1 MTSLYIARHSLS
13 RARTC
18 QAALEGAH
26 GIRVL
31 GAADSVWRAQAALTA
46 LDADALLIDLQL
58 EDGAALSL
66 VRSLRERRA
75 ERPRVMLVAPDASD
89 PLLFSTLRAG
99 ADAYLLEADL
109 PVAASL
115 LRRMQA
121 GEASMAA
128 PVAVQLL
135 RFFNQSTSA
144 PKNADAATDR
154 SLDWRSHA
162 ANPLQLSPGEVRLVQ
177 RVAAGLRTADL
188 AARMG
193 LSLEAVGRRIANLYR
208 KLSWDVRS
216 GALSLLAA

>member
-121 GEASMAA
+121 GEASIAA

>member
-144 PKNADAATDR
+144 PNSADAATDR

>member
-1 MTSLYIARHSLS
+1 MTSLCIARHSLS
-13 RARTC
+13 RARAS
-18 QAALEGAH
+18 QAALEGVR
-26 GIRVL
+26 GLRVV
-31 GAADSVWRAQAALTA
+31 GVADSLYRAQATLAG

-66 VRSLRERRA
+66 VRALRARRA
-75 ERPRVMLVAPDASD
+75 DRPRVMLVAPDAAD
-89 PLLFSTLRAG
+89 PLLFGTLRAG

-115 LRRMQA
+115 LCRMHA

-128 PVAVQLL
+128 PVALQLL
-135 RFFNQSTSA
+135 RFFNESTSA
-144 PKNADAATDR
+144 PQSADAASDR
-154 SLDWRSHA
+154 AVDWRTHA

-177 RVAAGLRTADL
+177 RMAAGLRSAEA

-193 LSLEAVGRRIANLYR
+193 LSLEAVGRRIANMYR